1 MDQNVQFII
10 TVGTVIGVFLWLRHD
25 INLLNVKID
34 RVSDDLNT
42 KIDRV
47 SDDLNAKIDR
57 VSDDL
62 NSRVDL
68 LNERHDRTNENIA
81 GLRESLGW
89 IRGRMGFTETPPPTD
104 E

>member
-1 MDQNVQFII
+1 MDQNLQFVI

-25 INLLNVKID
+25 INLLNA
-34 RVSDDLNT
+34 

-81 GLRESLGW
+81 ALRESLGW
-89 IRGRMGFTETPPPTD
+89 IRGRMGFTETPPPTG